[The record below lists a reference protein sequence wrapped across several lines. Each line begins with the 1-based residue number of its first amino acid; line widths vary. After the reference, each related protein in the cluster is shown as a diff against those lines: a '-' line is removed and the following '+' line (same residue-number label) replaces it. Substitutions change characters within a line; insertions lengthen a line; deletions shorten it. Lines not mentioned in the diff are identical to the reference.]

1 MTVLSGEAT
10 DHLILCLSQPSLSAA
25 DEARYL
31 AALRHAGAEGFGGP
45 VTAIRLEGGGTDL
58 VTALRAARDGGATRV
73 RVQPV
78 GFPMAANIL
87 AWLPGAVAH
96 FAQTQAQGM
105 VIDLADAPA
114 GPEAAAGL
122 VASALQA
129 PARDAALAKPSLGKP
144 GWQFVPDH
152 DTHILVCTG
161 PRCAFRGGGTLLV
174 RLKAMLTEQGLSDR
188 CLTTST
194 GCLFPCNQG
203 PVLALYPRNLWFAIP
218 DETALRALVREVI
231 GKGGDLPHLR
241 LAQRPARAVQPV
253 SQSLCP

>member
-1 MTVLSGEAT
+1 MTLASDQST

-31 AALRHAGAEGFGGP
+31 AALRDAGGAAFGGP

-58 VTALRAARDGGATRV
+58 VTALRTVRDSGAMRV

-78 GFPMAANIL
+78 GFPMAANIM

-96 FAQTQAQGM
+96 FAHTEAQGM
-105 VIDLADAPA
+105 AIDLADVPDPA
-114 GPEAAAGL
+114 LAAGGL
-122 VASALQA
+122 IANALQSGV
-129 PARDAALAKPSLGKP
+129 RDGGLAKPSLGKP

-152 DTHILVCTG
+152 DIHILVCTG
-161 PRCAFRGGGTLLV
+161 PRCAFRGGGTLLA

-188 CLTTST
+188 CLTTTT

-218 DETALRALVREVI
+218 DEDALRALVCEVI

-241 LAQRPARAVQPV
+241 LAQRFVPRRAVN
-253 SQSLCP
+253 S